1 MPGQALQHSTVRC
14 TKMAESIYLSFRL
27 CTWVGQSKHKFN
39 HLHQVASVSV
49 LSWKPVRAHWHL
61 PANTT
66 APSVSGD
73 NDDMFQSPAASLVL
87 SQLDHCNATL
97 PGIPQ
102 YLLRRLQLVFSSSRY
117 EHVTPLL
124 RQLHWLK
131 AAELTDFKLT
141 VLVYKCLLTWSS
153 TLVPC

>member
-124 RQLHWLK
+124 RQLHWFK